1 MISSTLIRMQSKGE
15 CALQIF
21 PSTTT
26 AAWVAHMLLLARAF
40 EPYGYGC
47 STYSH
52 STGLWF
58 FNILTALSN

>member
-1 MISSTLIRMQSKGE
+1 MNMGYGGGW
-15 CALQIF
+15 
-21 PSTTT
+21 
-26 AAWVAHMLLLARAF
+26 WVVHMLLLARAF